1 MMDKSNNGA
10 EMTTKK
16 DQKKAKKAA
25 QEKPKPVKMFPLFGK
40 HSTGSLV
47 IYASAE
53 DFERC
58 GITRFGSSE
67 CSMLWKDM
75 EPAVVWE
82 NAVYELF
89 FSPAAQAEKAGCQVI
104 EQERPKVIPI
114 DIAPAE
120 LVQTALF

>member
-1 MMDKSNNGA
+1 MLVKK
-10 EMTTKK
+10 MTTKK
-16 DQKKAKKAA
+16 DQKKANPAR
-25 QEKPKPVKMFPLFGK
+25 MFPLFGK
-40 HSTGSLV
+40 HRATGSLV

-67 CSMLWKDM
+67 CSMLWKDL
-75 EPAVVWE
+75 EPAAVWE

-89 FSPAAQAEKAGCQVI
+89 FSPRAKSEKVACQAIAQKQ
-104 EQERPKVIPI
+104 PKVIPI

-120 LVQTALF
+120 LVQAALF